1 MNTRG
6 NWIRNIAVAGLLV
19 MAMFAMAPAVEAAP
33 VGTSE
38 SWTLYW
44 TNTWLGTP
52 YVYGGNSHNGIDCS
66 HLVYQVYRQAG
77 AYYPSYLN
85 VAAIKRSPYYVR
97 TNSPTIG
104 DIVLWEKDYGG
115 YDFSGHVG
123 IYIGNGQFI
132 HASGSA
138 GKVVADSFYNSRYY
152 PGNVI
157 MQAQPYFAKWMLGS
171 I

>member
-1 MNTRG
+1 MRKVNR
-6 NWIRNIAVAGLLV
+6 ISSLAVAGLLFV
-19 MAMFAMAPAVEAAP
+19 AIAMTAPAIEAAP
-33 VGTSE
+33 VGVSG
-38 SWTLYW
+38 SSVLYW
-44 TNTWLGTP
+44 SNTWLGTP
-52 YVYGGNSHNGIDCS
+52 YVWGGNSHSGIDCS
-66 HLVYQVYRQAG
+66 HFVYQVYRQAG

-85 VAAIKRSPYYVR
+85 VAAIKRSPYYAR

-104 DIVLWEKDYGG
+104 DIVLWDRDYGG

-123 IYIGNGQFI
+123 IYIGNGQFM
-132 HASGSA
+132 HASGAA
-138 GKVVADSFYNSRYY
+138 GKVVTDSFYNSRYY